1 MVWCTVT
8 WVVSLGGGT
17 FWPPSGTHWSSG
29 TPSDTH
35 WSAYFTPSPNLVTFL
50 LIFLSHFGQW
60 HPMASLFHAVTKPC
74 YIFCFLLHFGHP
86 MAHVDPH
93 ISRRHQTFLLLTA
106 FPDNGAQM
114 QVSWFIRGK
123 LYLYNVQCIWMYT
136 AMGTFEIIS
145 TCQLENENSGLLGW
159 RQDISQFAN
168 LVWAFFWLLF
178 VVVVFN
184 SGGCGAC

>member
-35 WSAYFTPSPNLVTFL
+35 WSAYFTPSPNLVTFFVFCYTL
-50 LIFLSHFGQW
+50 DTQWHTLICIFLV
-60 HPMASLFHAVTKPC
+60 VTKPSFFSLPSQIMEPKC
-74 YIFCFLLHFGHP
+74 RCWIQNLLIHMYVASCIFTMYSVQLLGC
-86 MAHVDPH
+86 
-93 ISRRHQTFLLLTA
+93 
-106 FPDNGAQM
+106 
-114 QVSWFIRGK
+114 K
-123 LYLYNVQCIWMYT
+123 MYT
-136 AMGTFEIIS
+136 AMGTFETIS
-145 TCQLENENSGLLGW
+145 TCQLENVNSGLLGW